1 MKNGFPRQKKDV
13 HCETEKIIVTA
24 AVNEQICFIGK
35 QKGWNIKNILSV
47 FVAKIVTD

>member
-1 MKNGFPRQKKDV
+1 MVFRDKKKTYIVRQ
-13 HCETEKIIVTA
+13 KIIVTA
-24 AVNEQICFIGK
+24 AVNEQICFIIK